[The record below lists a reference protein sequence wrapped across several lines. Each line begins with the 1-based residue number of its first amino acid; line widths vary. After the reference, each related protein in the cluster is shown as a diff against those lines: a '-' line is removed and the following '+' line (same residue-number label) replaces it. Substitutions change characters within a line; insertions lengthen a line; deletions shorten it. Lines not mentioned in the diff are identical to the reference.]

1 MSLLEQDVNRETAN
15 GWTSFTFY
23 KLLRFICMH
32 RFAFKKKSYQ
42 GFLTRKILKII
53 SLKYLIGSFS

>member
-15 GWTSFTFY
+15 GWSSFTFY
-23 KLLRFICMH
+23 KLLRFIFMY

-42 GFLTRKILKII
+42 VSDSQNIKNNFAKISNRKL
-53 SLKYLIGSFS
+53 

>member
-15 GWTSFTFY
+15 GWSSFTFY
-23 KLLRFICMH
+23 KLLRFICMY

-42 GFLTRKILKII
+42 VSDSQNIKNNFAKISNRKL
-53 SLKYLIGSFS
+53 

>member
-15 GWTSFTFY
+15 GWSSFTFY
-23 KLLRFICMH
+23 KLLRFICMY

-42 GFLTRKILKII
+42 VSDSQNIKNNF
-53 SLKYLIGSFS
+53 